1 MMPMTIVMMRTMMF
15 DDHDDKGNTG
25 GVLGIGAV
33 KILAL
38 PKEIV
43 ALINIVVCSPW
54 SVNVVLIGKHLSE
67 V

>member
-1 MMPMTIVMMRTMMF
+1 MF

-38 PKEIV
+38 PKGGGGQDFD
-43 ALINIVVCSPW
+43 
-54 SVNVVLIGKHLSE
+54 NVYS
-67 V
+67 